1 MFKQKKRLISFISIF
16 LIMGALLT
24 SVGSYLISITSLKE
38 QITNNELP
46 LTSETIYSE
55 IQRDLLRP
63 IFISSLMASNTFL
76 RDWAKNKEQDPDA
89 IKRYLKEIQDRYNT
103 FSTFFVLEKNHNYY
117 HPDGLVKQVKSDD
130 PRDSWYFRVRDMTE
144 EFEINL
150 DIDLSNN
157 DALTVFINYRVYD
170 YNNNFIGATG
180 VGLTVK
186 SIQQLINQYQE
197 KYSRDVYLI
206 DREGNIQLSNTSTD
220 ILQKKETSLKQ
231 LMHSQEFLHKITSVD
246 SITIQCK
253 HEGQPI
259 SLNTR
264 FIKEFDWYLI
274 VMQNEIRGKSKLVK
288 TMLLNL
294 LLCIIITTIVLF
306 IINRAISSY
315 QKKIETMAITDE
327 LTGLYNRKALD
338 MFFTTL
344 VLEQIRK
351 PDGLALL
358 FLDIDHF
365 KQVNDKYGHLTGDAV
380 LKHLA
385 ALITTR
391 LRKTDIICR
400 WGGEEFLF
408 LLKECSPKIA
418 YNMAEELRL
427 SIMNNPL
434 CYQDTEVAIT
444 VSIGIASYQSQDSRE
459 TMFARAD
466 KALYQAKS
474 NGRNQSIA
482 I

>member
-288 TMLLNL
+288 TML
-294 LLCIIITTIVLF
+294 
-306 IINRAISSY
+306 
-315 QKKIETMAITDE
+315 
-327 LTGLYNRKALD
+327 
-338 MFFTTL
+338 
-344 VLEQIRK
+344 
-351 PDGLALL
+351 
-358 FLDIDHF
+358 
-365 KQVNDKYGHLTGDAV
+365 
-380 LKHLA
+380 
-385 ALITTR
+385 
-391 LRKTDIICR
+391 
-400 WGGEEFLF
+400 
-408 LLKECSPKIA
+408 
-418 YNMAEELRL
+418 
-427 SIMNNPL
+427 
-434 CYQDTEVAIT
+434 
-444 VSIGIASYQSQDSRE
+444 
-459 TMFARAD
+459 
-466 KALYQAKS
+466 
-474 NGRNQSIA
+474 
-482 I
+482 

>member
-1 MFKQKKRLISFISIF
+1 
-16 LIMGALLT
+16 
-24 SVGSYLISITSLKE
+24 
-38 QITNNELP
+38 
-46 LTSETIYSE
+46 
-55 IQRDLLRP
+55 
-63 IFISSLMASNTFL
+63 
-76 RDWAKNKEQDPDA
+76 
-89 IKRYLKEIQDRYNT
+89 
-103 FSTFFVLEKNHNYY
+103 
-117 HPDGLVKQVKSDD
+117 
-130 PRDSWYFRVRDMTE
+130 
-144 EFEINL
+144 
-150 DIDLSNN
+150 
-157 DALTVFINYRVYD
+157 
-170 YNNNFIGATG
+170 
-180 VGLTVK
+180 
-186 SIQQLINQYQE
+186 
-197 KYSRDVYLI
+197 
-206 DREGNIQLSNTSTD
+206 
-220 ILQKKETSLKQ
+220 
-231 LMHSQEFLHKITSVD
+231 
-246 SITIQCK
+246 
-253 HEGQPI
+253 
-259 SLNTR
+259 
-264 FIKEFDWYLI
+264 
-274 VMQNEIRGKSKLVK
+274 
-288 TMLLNL
+288 
-294 LLCIIITTIVLF
+294 
-306 IINRAISSY
+306 
-315 QKKIETMAITDE
+315 MAITDE

-434 CYQDTEVAIT
+434 CYQDIEVAIT
-444 VSIGIASYQSQDSRE
+444 VSIGIASYQAQDSRE